1 MTNDLKPSW
10 DASASEWQ
18 RPFVRGLAIV
28 LVSALLV
35 LCVGSGALVAAYAY
49 VAARLPSPEELSIRA
64 STFESTKIYDRN
76 GVPLYEVFD
85 PNGGRRTEV
94 PLWRVP
100 QNVID
105 ATIATEDPT
114 FYANPGVN
122 PLSILRAF
130 YSNLREGTIVSGAS
144 TITQQVVKNA
154 FLTPEV
160 TYTRKVQE
168 AILATEITR
177 RYSKDEILEIYLN
190 QNYYGNLAY
199 GIGTAAEVYFD
210 KRIEDLSL
218 AEAAMIV
225 GIPQGPAIYDP
236 YINLAAAKI
245 RQSIVLDLMVKR
257 GYLTRQVAQAAVAE
271 ELDFAPL
278 RIDMKAPHFTVYV
291 REQLEAEF
299 GTELV
304 HRGGLRVYTT
314 LDMRLQEAAQQA
326 IAQQMAALAELKAS
340 NAALVA
346 LDPNNG
352 QILAMVGSADFFDEQ
367 IDGQVNVSLRLRQPG
382 SSIKPINYVAALE
395 RGWTASTLIMDITT
409 EFPDGANPPYVPH
422 NHDKLDHGPVLVRGA
437 LARSLNIPA
446 VKTLQFVTLPGML
459 EMAHRLGISSLNR
472 ADYGLSLT
480 LGGGDVT
487 LLEMGSAYAAF
498 ANGGRR
504 VQPAPILRIEDSEG
518 RVMAEASTEPAE
530 LVLDPRYA
538 YLITDILSDNEAR
551 LPTFGPNNVLELSR
565 PAAVKTGTTDDYRDA
580 WTIGYTPDLV
590 AGVWVGNSDS
600 TPMDRVYGSRGAGP
614 IWHDFM
620 EEALRDTPVHS
631 FQKPEG
637 MVTAEICPISGKLRT
652 DKCPPA
658 VQEIFLS
665 GTEPTES
672 CDVHV
677 DVPICAVSGQRASEF
692 CPENVVHTQ
701 YFEVYPPEYR
711 SWAEANGTPQP
722 PAGTC
727 TIHTQAPR
735 VAITSPRD
743 GDIVE
748 GIVPLYGSAAMSDLS
763 HFEVQYGIGDSPV
776 GWGPVFRQDASAV
789 DAMLGAW
796 DTRELSNGV
805 YSLRVVAVDRHGNR
819 AASPGVRVRV
829 LNPTPTISPTPTE
842 TPTPTVSPTPT
853 TSPTPTRTPEST
865 WTPTPSA
872 TATATT
878 TPTTT
883 PQPSA
888 TPTLAPTDTPVP
900 TLTATTTVT
909 LEPTATPVQ
918 PLPIATQTPE
928 PTATEQALAAE
939 LGY

>member
-1 MTNDLKPSW
+1 MTNHAQPSW
-10 DASASEWQ
+10 DAPASEWQ
-18 RPFVRGLAIV
+18 RPFVRGLVVV
-28 LVSALLV
+28 LVGALLV
-35 LCVGSGALVAAYAY
+35 LCVGSGAVLAAYAY

-76 GVPLYEVFD
+76 GIPLYEVFD
-85 PNGGRRTEV
+85 PTGGRRTEV

-100 QNVID
+100 QHVID

-122 PLSILRAF
+122 PLSILRAL

-144 TITQQVVKNA
+144 TITQQVVKNT

-160 TYTRKVQE
+160 TYRRKLKE

-199 GIGTAAEVYFD
+199 GIGTAAEVYFN
-210 KRIEDLSL
+210 KRVEDLSL

-236 YINLAAAKI
+236 YTNLAAAKI
-245 RQSIVLDLMVKR
+245 RQSIVLDLMVRR
-257 GYLTRQVAQAAVAE
+257 GYLTREEAQAAVAE
-271 ELDFAPL
+271 ELEFAPL

-314 LDMRLQEAAQQA
+314 LDMRLQEAAQRA
-326 IAQQMAALAELKAS
+326 IAEQMAALAELKAS

-346 LDPNNG
+346 LNPHNG

-367 IDGQVNVSLRLRQPG
+367 IDGQVNVALRLRQPG

-395 RGWTASTLIMDITT
+395 RGWTAATLIMDITT

-422 NHDKLDHGPVLVRGA
+422 NHDKLEHGPVLVRGA

-459 EMAHRLGISSLNR
+459 EMAHRLGITSLNR

-487 LLEMGSAYAAF
+487 LLEMASAYAAF
-498 ANGGRR
+498 ANGGRAVR
-504 VQPAPILRIEDSEG
+504 PAPILRIEDSEG
-518 RVMAEASTEPAE
+518 RLIAEGPSEPGDQ
-530 LVLDPRYA
+530 VLDPRYA
-538 YLITDILSDNEAR
+538 YLISDILSDNEAR

-590 AGVWVGNSDS
+590 AGVWVGNSDG
-600 TPMDRVYGSRGAGP
+600 TPMDRIYGSRGAGP
-614 IWHDFM
+614 IWHNFM
-620 EEALRDTPVHS
+620 EAALRDTPVHG
-631 FQKPEG
+631 FAVPDG
-637 MVTAEICPISGKLRT
+637 MVTVDICPISGKLRT

-658 VQEIFLS
+658 AQELFLA
-665 GTEPTES
+665 GTEPKEP

-677 DVPICAVSGQRASEF
+677 DVRICSVSGQRASQF
-692 CPENVVHTQ
+692 CPENVVVTQ

-711 SWAEANGTPQP
+711 SWAEANGKAQP
-722 PAGTC
+722 PADTC
-727 TIHTQAPR
+727 AIHTQAPR
-735 VAITSPRD
+735 VAITQPRD
-743 GDIVE
+743 GDLVE
-748 GIVPLYGSAAMSDLS
+748 GIVPVYGSASMADFS

-776 GWGPVFRQDASAV
+776 GWGQVFGQDSPLV

-796 DTRELSNGV
+796 DTRDLSNGV
-805 YSLRVVAVDRHGNR
+805 YSLRVVAIDRHGNR

-829 LNPTPTISPTPTE
+829 LNPTPTLSPTPTE
-842 TPTPTVSPTPT
+842 TLTPTVSPTPAG
-853 TSPTPTRTPEST
+853 SPTPTRTPEST

-872 TATATT
+872 TPTATT
-878 TPTTT
+878 APTAT
-883 PQPSA
+883 PQASA
-888 TPTLAPTDTPVP
+888 TPTLAPTDTAV
-900 TLTATTTVT
+900 
-909 LEPTATPVQ
+909 PTATLTPEPTVTSPP
-918 PLPIATQTPE
+918 PLPLATPTAPAE
-928 PTATEQALAAE
+928 PTATEVAPTAE
-939 LGY
+939 PGG